1 MTTRPLAGPISEP
14 IPTWTDRW
22 SGEPGGA
29 VVLDLGTQPPSD
41 LFPAPDDPL
50 PDPAYPLRM
59 VMSEVSGLLQLEDD
73 PTDPEE
79 PLGVEPAAL
88 VRQAELCVADAAAA
102 GYVRPG
108 VNVLDYPSP
117 HGGSWRKLL
126 EAHAV
131 AHVDTTDTVAPDAQ
145 VDLIVDVHGMMHDRD
160 QHAAFVERRDHLGPD
175 GVMVM
180 MIHDAA
186 SIVRLGMW
194 NALKS
199 GHFAYYSVPALVSM
213 GEQIGLV
220 GIGAW
225 QYPLYGDRGTTLL
238 AFARAGSRWGAQAQV
253 VTDLVASQTAE
264 GICDPARVTA
274 LADALSSSVT
284 AIRSYLDGAKA
295 AGLTV
300 AGYGAASRTSALLV
314 SAQVTR
320 EDLVGIAD
328 AAVGKHGRTM
338 PGNRI
343 PIWSPAH
350 LVESRPDRV
359 LLFVPDLLP
368 EVRAAYPQIEA
379 NGGRWVVMDPTPRE
393 V

>member
-1 MTTRPLAGPISEP
+1 MTTPDLAPP

-22 SGEPGGA
+22 SGEPGGS
-29 VVLDLGTQPPSD
+29 VVLDLGMQPPSD
-41 LFPAPDDPL
+41 LFPALTDPL
-50 PDPAYPLRM
+50 PDPAYRLRM
-59 VMSEVSGLLQLEDD
+59 VMSGVSGLLQLEDD

-88 VRQAELCVADAAAA
+88 VRQAELCVTDAAAA

-108 VNVLDYPSP
+108 ASVLEYPSP
-117 HGGSWRKLL
+117 HGGSWRGLL
-126 EAHAV
+126 IERGAQM
-131 AHVDTTDTVAPDAQ
+131 TDTGQ
-145 VDLIVDVHGMMHDRD
+145 VDLVVDVHGMMHDRD
-160 QHAAFVERRDHLGPD
+160 QHAAFVERREHLAPD
-175 GVMVM
+175 GVLIM

-213 GEQIGLV
+213 GREIGLV

-225 QYPLYGDRGTTLL
+225 QYPLYGDRGTTLI
-238 AFARAGSRWGAQAQV
+238 AFAREGSRWGAQAPV

-264 GICDPARVTA
+264 GITDPARVAA
-274 LADALSSSVT
+274 LADTLTASVT
-284 AIRSYLDGAKA
+284 SIRSYLDDARA

-314 SAQVTR
+314 SAKVTTD
-320 EDLVGIAD
+320 DLVGIAD
-328 AAVGKHGRTM
+328 AATGKHGRAM

-343 PIWSPAH
+343 PIWSPAQ
-350 LVESRPDRV
+350 LVEARPDRV

-379 NGGRWVVMDPTPRE
+379 NGGRWVVMDPDPRE
-393 V
+393 I

>member
-1 MTTRPLAGPISEP
+1 MTHSLAEP

-59 VMSEVSGLLQLEDD
+59 VLSQVSGLLQLEDD
-73 PTDPEE
+73 PTEPEE

-88 VRQAELCVADAAAA
+88 VRQAERCVADATTA
-102 GYVRPG
+102 GYVRDG
-108 VNVLDYPSP
+108 VRVLEYPSP
-117 HGGSWRKLL
+117 HGGSWRSLL
-126 EAHAV
+126 VERGAV
-131 AHVDTTDTVAPDAQ
+131 MADAGP
-145 VDLIVDVHGMMHDRD
+145 VDLVVDVHGMMHDRD
-160 QHAAFVERRDHLGPD
+160 QQAAFVERRDHLGPD

-180 MIHDAA
+180 MIHDVA

-213 GEQIGLV
+213 GQQIGLV

-225 QYPLYGDRGTTLL
+225 QYSLYGDRGTTLL
-238 AFARAGSRWGAQAQV
+238 AFARAGSRWGKQAPV
-253 VTDLVASQTAE
+253 VTDLVTSQTAE
-264 GICDPARVTA
+264 GICDPTRVATLAQA
-274 LADALSSSVT
+274 LATSVS
-284 AIRSYLDGAKA
+284 AIRSYLDGARA

-314 SAQVTR
+314 SAQVTTD
-320 EDLVGIAD
+320 DLVGIAD
-328 AAVGKHGRTM
+328 AATGKHGRTM

-343 PIWSPAH
+343 PIWSPAQ
-350 LVESRPDRV
+350 LVEARPDRV

-368 EVRAAYPQIEA
+368 EVRATYPQIEE
-379 NGGRWVVMDPTPRE
+379 NGGRWVVMDPNPRE

>member
-1 MTTRPLAGPISEP
+1 MSTNALAEP
-14 IPTWTDRW
+14 IATWVDRW
-22 SGEPGGA
+22 SGKPGGS
-29 VVLDLGTQPPSD
+29 VVLDLGSQPPSD
-41 LFPAPDDPL
+41 LFPAADDPL
-50 PDPAYPLRM
+50 PDPAFPLRM

-73 PTDPEE
+73 PTEPEE
-79 PLGVEPAAL
+79 VLGVEPVAL
-88 VRQAELCVADAAAA
+88 VRQAELCVADATAA
-102 GYVRPG
+102 GYVREG

-117 HGGSWRKLL
+117 HGGSWRSLL
-126 EAHAV
+126 EANGA
-131 AHVDTTDTVAPDAQ
+131 ARVDTIDTVAADAQ

-160 QHAAFVERRDHLGPD
+160 QRAAFVERRDYLAPD
-175 GVMVM
+175 GVIVM
-180 MIHDAA
+180 MIHDVA

-213 GEQIGLV
+213 AQEIGMV
-220 GIGAW
+220 GINVW
-225 QYPLYGDRGTTLL
+225 QYPLYGDRGTTLI
-238 AFARAGSRWGAQAQV
+238 AFARSGSRWGGQAQV

-264 GICDPARVTA
+264 GIVDPERVA
-274 LADALSSSVT
+274 SLSTTLTESVA
-284 AIRSYLDGAKA
+284 AIRGYLDQAKA

-314 SAQVTR
+314 SANVTKD
-320 EDLVGIAD
+320 DLVGIAD
-328 AAVGKHGRTM
+328 ASTGKHGRTM
-338 PGNRI
+338 PANRI

-359 LLFVPDLLP
+359 FLFVPDLLP
-368 EVRAAYPQIEA
+368 EVRATYPEIEA

>member
-1 MTTRPLAGPISEP
+1 MTSHPLSRPLPDP
-14 IPTWTDRW
+14 IPSWTDRW

-59 VMSEVSGLLQLEDD
+59 VMSTVSGLLQLEDD
-73 PTDPEE
+73 PTEPEE

-88 VRQAELCVADAAAA
+88 VRQAELCVADATAA
-102 GYVRPG
+102 GYVRDG
-108 VNVLDYPSP
+108 ARVLEYPSP
-117 HGGSWRKLL
+117 HGGSWRNLL
-126 EAHAV
+126 VAGGAV
-131 AHVDTTDTVAPDAQ
+131 MADEGQ
-145 VDLIVDVHGMMHDRD
+145 VDLVVDVHGMMHDRD

-175 GVMVM
+175 GVLIM

-213 GEQIGLV
+213 GDQIGLV

-238 AFARAGSRWGAQAQV
+238 AFARAGSRWGQQAEV
-253 VTDLVASQTAE
+253 VTDLVVSQTAE
-264 GICDPARVTA
+264 GICDPERVAA
-274 LADALSSSVT
+274 LTDTLTMSVT
-284 AIRSYLDGAKA
+284 SIRSYLDGAKA

-314 SAQVTR
+314 SAEVTSD
-320 EDLVGIAD
+320 DLVGIAD
-328 AAVGKHGRTM
+328 AATGKHGRTM

-343 PIWSPAH
+343 PIWSPTQM
-350 LVESRPDRV
+350 VEARPDRV

-368 EVRAAYPQIEA
+368 EVRATYPQIEA
-379 NGGRWVVMDPTPRE
+379 NGGRWVVMDPNPRE
-393 V
+393 VEVG